1 MADFE
6 EQKEVARMVQQESP
20 SKAEAEDSNSSG
32 SESIPLQLKLP
43 NKKTIYDP
51 GEPRRVNTR
60 AETSCH
66 PRKKTSSEIQSCE
79 KGLMMLLKCLGR
91 YALRYGMVS

>member
-60 AETSCH
+60 AKH
-66 PRKKTSSEIQSCE
+66 HAN
-79 KGLMMLLKCLGR
+79 LGR
-91 YALRYGMVS
+91 RPAVKSKVVKKD